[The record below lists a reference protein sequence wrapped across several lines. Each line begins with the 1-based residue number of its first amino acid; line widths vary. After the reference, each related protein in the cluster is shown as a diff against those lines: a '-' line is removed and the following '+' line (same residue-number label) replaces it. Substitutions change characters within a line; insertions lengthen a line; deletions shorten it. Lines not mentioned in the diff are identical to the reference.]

1 MLEWKRVD
9 DSWFGN
15 GFQVRRIAPSLWSL
29 EHVSAGDAV
38 DVSEPIAQLRT
49 LEACKYE
56 AEARHRTEGLA
67 AKRRRL
73 GAVALGGWSLAL
85 LSVNPVLF
93 IAAGVVGTG
102 ALLELA
108 AMYFEDRGGSIREF
122 VQ

>member
-15 GFQVRRIAPSLWSL
+15 GFQVRRIAPSRWSL
-29 EHVSAGDAV
+29 EHARAGDAV
-38 DVSEPIAQLRT
+38 DVSDPITELST

-56 AEARHRTEGLA
+56 AEARHRAEELA
-67 AKRRRL
+67 TRRRRL
-73 GAVALGGWSLAL
+73 GAVAIAGWSLAV
-85 LSVNPVLF
+85 LSVNSVLF
-93 IAAGVVGTG
+93 IVAGVIGTA

-108 AMYFEDRGGSIREF
+108 AMYLEDRAGGARDF